1 MRLDKFLKVSRII
14 KRRTVANDACS
25 ESHVLVN
32 GKIVKPAYNLKLGDI
47 IEVQFGERVFRCR
60 VKDMPEHVGKS
71 EASGLYEVLS
81 EE

>member
-25 ESHVLVN
+25 EDHVLVN
-32 GKIVKPAYNLKLGDI
+32 GKLVKPAYQLKLGDVI
-47 IEVQFGERVFRCR
+47 QIQFGERVFRCR
-60 VKDMPEHVGKS
+60 VKDMPDHVGKN
-71 EASGLYEVLS
+71 EASSLYEVLP